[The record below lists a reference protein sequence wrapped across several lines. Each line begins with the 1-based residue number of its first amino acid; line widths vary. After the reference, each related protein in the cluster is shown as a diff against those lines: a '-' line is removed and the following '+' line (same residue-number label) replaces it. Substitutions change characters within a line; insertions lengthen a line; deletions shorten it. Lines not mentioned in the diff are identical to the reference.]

1 MSEKIIC
8 QYCDNSYSKKVK
20 YCPFCGAE
28 NVKEITETIPQCP
41 RCNIEMEEES
51 FRGSVIDI
59 CPKCSGIWLDGDE
72 FRYHTSARD
81 IYPDKKIPRN
91 FRREPLSE
99 ERKYLPCVRCKKL
112 MHRENF
118 RRISSVLIDKCP
130 AHGVWLDAGELE
142 QIRSFIANGG
152 LEDSQDKQ
160 IMENKEKI
168 SKVSRETKDLKLF
181 ARQMNKWKMRKILYG
196 DF

>member
-1 MSEKIIC
+1 
-8 QYCDNSYSKKVK
+8 
-20 YCPFCGAE
+20 
-28 NVKEITETIPQCP
+28 
-41 RCNIEMEEES
+41 MEEES

-81 IYPDKKIPRN
+81 IYPDMNIPRN

-181 ARQMNKWKMRKILYG
+181 ARQMNKWKLRKILYG
-196 DF
+196 NF

>member
-8 QYCDNSYSKKVK
+8 QYCDNSYSEKVK

-59 CPKCSGIWLDGDE
+59 SPKCSGIWLDGDE

-142 QIRSFIANGG
+142 QIDKRNLLEYLTG
-152 LEDSQDKQ
+152 LQVTLTQTNSSEKFLLETQDLGIHQ
-160 IMENKEKI
+160 
-168 SKVSRETKDLKLF
+168 KDPLL
-181 ARQMNKWKMRKILYG
+181 
-196 DF
+196 